1 MVAWMI
7 GSSPRLGALIPAD
20 DQTSVVSQKI
30 EAPTALEPPAKQPGS
45 PQSNSQGKTK
55 QP

>member
-1 MVAWMI
+1 LELEQLE
-7 GSSPRLGALIPAD
+7 RYEK
-20 DQTSVVSQKI
+20 QF
-30 EAPTALEPPAKQPGS
+30 EAPTAPEPPAKQPGS